1 MSMIEKNS
9 KIYDNYP
16 FWIILLANILAL
28 AVYVAGAFIMFR
40 LSWITGILYVV
51 YLILL
56 ERSFFKEGCIHCY
69 YYGKSCAFGKGVIAA
84 KLFKKGNPEK
94 FCERKIG
101 FKDFI
106 PQILVVLIPLIVGV
120 ALLISRG
127 FDMLIFIAL
136 IYPILSWLIV
146 NPILYGKLACPHCK
160 QGSIC
165 CPALKFFTKKK
176 GGE

>member
-1 MSMIEKNS
+1 MKNP
-9 KIYDNYP
+9 KIYESYP
-16 FWIILLANILAL
+16 LWVVIISNILML
-28 AVYVAGAFIMFR
+28 AVYIAGAFIMFR
-40 LSWITGILYVV
+40 LSLITGILYAAYIV
-51 YLILL
+51 LL
-56 ERSFFKEGCIHCY
+56 ERHIFKEGCVHYC

-84 KLFKKGNPEK
+84 KLFKRGNPEK
-94 FCERKIG
+94 FCEREIS

-127 FDMLIFIAL
+127 FDILILIAL
-136 IYPILSWLIV
+136 IYPVLSWFAI

-165 CPALKFFTKKK
+165 CPALKFFAKNKLPRA
-176 GGE
+176 